1 MSSYPPGNSSHAV
14 PGEEYELP
22 SLSTENEAGP
32 SRPRASS
39 TANKSGRTLTLL
51 PSQSTANLLFSA
63 PSATLP
69 TPRKRHSRTHS
80 YPDSPEDPTTPRRLH
95 RAAFLSEDEQRH
107 DDAEEVY
114 LPDFGHMLG
123 FNDEG
128 EDHFAVAAGMK
139 TRWKRK
145 LYLLL
150 EEPNSGRE
158 AFFVHILVTGLIIFS
173 AILTTLSTMPA
184 FHTNPAWTKGLFGL
198 DTFIVIL
205 FTIEYLA
212 RSLAHSDSW
221 AQYYT
226 WATSFFALLDL
237 IAILPYYIE
246 VAQNEDTSIL
256 FRFSILRTFRL
267 LRVFRAF
274 KYQNQM
280 LLTIEVMYV
289 AVRRSKDALLAL
301 MFFIL
306 LVLVLSSTLLY
317 FAERGTWDAQLGAF
331 VDADGDPSLFDS
343 IPKTAWFSL
352 VTMSTVGYGEIT
364 PKSFLGK
371 LITVPLLMFGL
382 LLIALPSFVLGR
394 NFAIVFD
401 AMTRQ
406 SQAPRP
412 SSSTSSPR
420 GSLEG
425 EAPPPTSLPPDS
437 SISAP
442 LLPTIAS
449 SLSTPLPGTAATSR
463 SRAISPLP
471 PHSAVTTN
479 MVPSSSASSGRGMG
493 NIPRMWDGSIDGSG
507 IAEKGMKERDLTNI
521 KLAKNQL
528 VLLEQIDSLRRT
540 IDRQGDILARLAG
553 ALEEKD
559 GRQTNPAPS
568 LIPVRRSDSENGARN
583 EGARKHDVDEQN
595 QFSLGESDEEG
606 GR

>member
-1 MSSYPPGNSSHAV
+1 MSSYPPVSNSHAV

-22 SLSTENEAGP
+22 SLSVENEAGP

-39 TANKSGRTLTLL
+39 ATAAHRSGRTLTLL
-51 PSQSTANLLFSA
+51 PSQSTHNLLFSA

-95 RAAFLSEDEQRH
+95 RAAFLSEDEQRQE
-107 DDAEEVY
+107 DAEEVF

-128 EDHFAVAAGMK
+128 EDHFAVAAGMR

-237 IAILPYYIE
+237 IAIFPYYIE

-406 SQAPRP
+406 SQATRP
-412 SSSTSSPR
+412 LSNVTSPR
-420 GSLEG
+420 DSM
-425 EAPPPTSLPPDS
+425 EAEAPPPPTSLPTDGS
-437 SISAP
+437 SAAP

-449 SLSTPLPGTAATSR
+449 SLSTPLPGTAASTR
-463 SRAISPLP
+463 PRAISPIP
-471 PHSAVTTN
+471 PHSAMTSN
-479 MVPSSSASSGRGMG
+479 MVPSSSASSARGLG
-493 NIPRMWDGSIDGSG
+493 TVPRMWDGSLDGSG
-507 IAEKGMKERDLTNI
+507 VTEKGMKERDLTNV

-540 IDRQGDILARLAG
+540 IDRQGDILARLAA

-559 GRQTNPAPS
+559 GRS
-568 LIPVRRSDSENGARN
+568 SSIPTRRSDVGAS
-583 EGARKHDVDEQN
+583 GATRHNVNDEN
-595 QFSLGESDEEG
+595 QFSLGESDDEG

>member
-1 MSSYPPGNSSHAV
+1 MASYPPVSSPLPA
-14 PGEEYELP
+14 EEYELP
-22 SLSTENEAGP
+22 SITDVEAGP
-32 SRPRASS
+32 SRPRQSIA
-39 TANKSGRTLTLL
+39 APKARTLTLH
-51 PSQSTANLLFSA
+51 PSSSTANLLFSA
-63 PSATLP
+63 PAAGLP
-69 TPRKRHSRTHS
+69 TPKKRHTRTHS
-80 YPDSPEDPTTPRRLH
+80 YPDSPEDALTPRRLH
-95 RAAFLSEDEQRH
+95 RDAFLNEEERAN
-107 DDAEEVY
+107 DAEEVN

-128 EDHFAVAAGMK
+128 EDHFAIAQGMK

-158 AFFVHILVTGLIIFS
+158 AFFIHIAVTGTIIFS

-184 FHTNPAWTKGLFGL
+184 FHTDPPSTRALFGL

-221 AQYYT
+221 SMYYN
-226 WATSFFALLDL
+226 WVTSFFALLDV

-246 VAQNEDTSIL
+246 VAQNEDTTIL

-301 MFFIL
+301 SFFIL
-306 LVLVLSSTLLY
+306 LVLILSSTLLY
-317 FAERGTWDAQLGAF
+317 FAERGTWDNQLGAF
-331 VDADGDPSLFDS
+331 IDSDGDPSQFDS

-401 AMTRQ
+401 AMTKQ
-406 SQAPRP
+406 VPKPP
-412 SSSTSSPR
+412 SNMTSPR
-420 GSLEG
+420 ESL
-425 EAPPPTSLPPDS
+425 EAPPPATSLPTENS
-437 SISAP
+437 SAP
-442 LLPTIAS
+442 LLHTFSNTPTPTPQVP
-449 SLSTPLPGTAATSR
+449 STAPLART
-463 SRAISPLP
+463 RAISPLP
-471 PHSAVTTN
+471 PSSN
-479 MVPSSSASSGRGMG
+479 MVPSSSASSVRGLG
-493 NIPRMWDGSIDGSG
+493 NLPRMWDGGPDGTPVSSMS
-507 IAEKGMKERDLTNI
+507 EKMRGDLTNV
-521 KLAKNQL
+521 KLAKNQI
-528 VLLEQIDSLRRT
+528 VLLEQIDGLRKT
-540 IDRQGDILARLAG
+540 IDRQGDLLTRLAA
-553 ALEEKD
+553 ALDVKEVRERERSHRNSTRNSMNIED
-559 GRQTNPAPS
+559 GRHN
-568 LIPVRRSDSENGARN
+568 
-583 EGARKHDVDEQN
+583 VDEKE
-595 QFSLGESDEEG
+595 QFALGESDEEG
-606 GR
+606 EK

>member
-1 MSSYPPGNSSHAV
+1 MSLYPPGSSSEPLPA
-14 PGEEYELP
+14 EEYELP
-22 SLSTENEAGP
+22 DIEAGP
-32 SRPRASS
+32 SKRRSS
-39 TANKSGRTLTLL
+39 NSAPKARTLTLH
-51 PSQSTANLLFSA
+51 PTTSTANLLFSA
-63 PSATLP
+63 PNAALP
-69 TPRKRHSRTHS
+69 TPKRRHARTQS
-80 YPDSPEDPTTPRRLH
+80 YPDSPEGAMTPRRLH
-95 RAAFLSEDEQRH
+95 RDAFLSEEDQRLN
-107 DDAEEVY
+107 DAEEVN

-128 EDHFAVAAGMK
+128 EDHFAIAQGMR

-158 AFFVHILVTGLIIFS
+158 AFFIHIAVTGTIIFS
-173 AILTTLSTMPA
+173 AILTTLSTLPA
-184 FHTNPAWTKGLFGL
+184 FHTNPASTRALFGL

-221 AQYYT
+221 LMYYN
-226 WATSFFALLDL
+226 WSTSFFAILDI

-301 MFFIL
+301 SFFIL
-306 LVLVLSSTLLY
+306 LVLILSSTLLY
-317 FAERGTWDAQLGAF
+317 FAERGTWDNQLGAF
-331 VDADGDPSLFDS
+331 IDSDGEPSQFDS

-364 PKSFLGK
+364 PKSFMGK

-401 AMTRQ
+401 AMTARVHK
-406 SQAPRP
+406 PP
-412 SSSTSSPR
+412 SNISSPR
-420 GSLEG
+420 SSLEV
-425 EAPPPTSLPPDS
+425 PPPPSTLLQKNQ
-437 SISAP
+437 SAP
-442 LLPTIAS
+442 LLNNFS
-449 SLSTPLPGTAATSR
+449 STSTPVGPLSAPVSR
-463 SRAISPLP
+463 SRAVSPLP
-471 PHSAVTTN
+471 PSGN
-479 MVPSSSASSGRGMG
+479 MVPSSSASSARGI
-493 NIPRMWDGSIDGSG
+493 NNLPKMWDGGDIPQTSNMS
-507 IAEKGMKERDLTNI
+507 KGDLTNV
-521 KLAKNQL
+521 KLAKNQF
-528 VLLEQIDSLRRT
+528 VLLEQIDNLRKT
-540 IDRQGDILARLAG
+540 IDRQGDLLSRLAA
-553 ALEEKD
+553 ALDVKE
-559 GRQTNPAPS
+559 GRSRQSSSRTEGG
-568 LIPVRRSDSENGARN
+568 SDTK
-583 EGARKHDVDEQN
+583 KHDIDEKG
-595 QFSLGESDEEG
+595 QFALGESDEEG
-606 GR
+606 DH